1 MVSQQPGID
10 REIPP
15 IPQHDQSVKGKF
27 DALVKAFRQTVAMVK
42 SLDGPVEEG
51 FDLAVDLFTEPR
63 YLALRDAAHARAA
76 CSTGLHHHR
85 GHDRPGSVF
94 GEMSVLLDLPRTAT
108 PHTATIRMATPAFVY
123 VFEDACLS
131 QPGPNS
137 SLTWQGCTGQPRHTN
152 KWPHPNHFTPG
163 RPPPSPCPDLICG
176 RDRGAANETG
186 LIIGIDPKMA
196 DAAMLPE
203 LVAR

>member
-15 IPQHDQSVKGKF
+15 IPQHDKSVKGKF

-63 YLALRDAAHARAA
+63 YLALRDAAHARSA

-94 GEMSVLLDLPRTAT
+94 GEMSVLLDLP
-108 PHTATIRMATPAFVY
+108 HTATVRMATPTVVY
-123 VFEDACLS
+123 VFEVACYHNQVRTHLS
-131 QPGPNS
+131 LGKAAPVNRAIQTSGRIQTI
-137 SLTWQGCTGQPRHTN
+137 SLLG
-152 KWPHPNHFTPG
+152 
-163 RPPPSPCPDLICG
+163 
-176 RDRGAANETG
+176 G
-186 LIIGIDPKMA
+186 LHHHHVRI
-196 DAAMLPE
+196 
-203 LVAR
+203 